1 MIVLRPADANAAGH
15 DAAARLAGPAAALVP
30 SRAARPQGRITLA
43 GVIAAMGPSATAAG
57 VCGTAAALLLPRRAG
72 EGAG

>member
-1 MIVLRPADANAAGH
+1 MIVLRPADAHAAGY

-43 GVIAAMGPSATAAG
+43 GVIVAMGPSA
-57 VCGTAAALLLPRRAG
+57 TAAALLLPRRAG